1 MTPRHA
7 RSETPQQ
14 GKPPISAETLKWI
27 AIGVL
32 ILSGLDLRPVNA
44 QPSPVAAAGQPADYR

>member
-1 MTPRHA
+1 MTPKQA
-7 RSETPQQ
+7 PSEAPERD
-14 GKPPISAETLKWI
+14 KPPVSAETLKWI

-44 QPSPVAAAGQPADYR
+44 QPSAPAAVSQPAAYR